1 MDFDFTQEQVMLR
14 NLTREFLTRESTPR
28 AVRTLME
35 EANGFSAATW
45 QQMSEMGLPGL
56 AIDPGY
62 GGQGLGMVELALV
75 LDEMGRAAYPGP
87 FFATVVL
94 AASAIAAGGQPN
106 QMARFL
112 PDLAQGR
119 TKATLALIEDA
130 LSWSASGVQLRAE
143 RRGDSFVLS
152 GQKRFVPFA
161 QAADL
166 ILVVART
173 GTVGSASA
181 TARPDGTTVF
191 AITRDASGLSQALN
205 VEMDHTS
212 KTSTLTF
219 ENVSVPADAV
229 IGEVDRGWDVIGPTL
244 QRAAIGASAEMLGAA
259 RRCLEMSVEYAK
271 VRHQFGQP
279 IGAFQA
285 IKHACAEMLLE
296 VENAHAATYYAA
308 WALDAGSPDADLA
321 ASVSKAYVGEASR
334 EVCGSSIQVHGGIGF
349 TWEYDL
355 HLYVKRAKHFE
366 PLYGDADFHRER
378 ALQLLLAREAAT
390 EPKPEA
396 VAVLAS

>member
-35 EANGFSAATW
+35 EPNGFSAATW

-87 FFATVVL
+87 FFATTVL
-94 AASAIAAGGQPN
+94 AASAIIAGGQPN
-106 QMARFL
+106 QMARYL
-112 PDLAQGR
+112 PDIAQGR
-119 TKATLALIEDA
+119 TKATLALIEEA
-130 LSWSASGVQLRAE
+130 LSWSSSSVRMTAE

-173 GTVGSASA
+173 GAGK
-181 TARPDGTTVF
+181 DGTTVL
-191 AITRDASGLSQALN
+191 AVPADTSGISQTPN
-205 VEMDHTS
+205 VEMDHTA

-219 ENVSVPADAV
+219 AGVSIPADAV

-244 QRAAIGASAEMLGAA
+244 QRAVIGASAEMLGAA

-271 VRHQFGQP
+271 VRQQFGQP

-308 WALDAGSPDADLA
+308 WALDAGAPDAALA
-321 ASVSKAYVGEASR
+321 ASVAKAYVGDASR
-334 EVCGSSIQVHGGIGF
+334 KVCGSSIQVHGGIGF

-355 HLYVKRAKHFE
+355 HLYVKRAKHLE

-378 ALQLLLAREAAT
+378 ALQLLLDRVEAG
-390 EPKPEA
+390 EVQQEA
-396 VAVLAS
+396 VPALAT

>member
-35 EANGFSAATW
+35 EPRGFSDATW

-75 LDEMGRAAYPGP
+75 LEEMGRAAYPGP
-87 FFATVVL
+87 FFATSVL

-106 QMARFL
+106 QLARFL
-112 PDLAQGR
+112 PDIAQGR
-119 TKATLALIEDA
+119 TKATLALIVDA
-130 LSWSASGVQLRAE
+130 LSWAGSGVRMTAE
-143 RRGDSFVLS
+143 RRGNEFVLN
-152 GQKRFVPFA
+152 GTKRFVPFA

-173 GTVGSASA
+173 SSGSAD
-181 TARPDGTTVF
+181 DGTTVF
-191 AITRDASGLSQALN
+191 ALPADAAGLRQVPN

-212 KTSTLTF
+212 KTSTLMF
-219 ENVSVPADAV
+219 DGVAVAADAV
-229 IGEVDRGWDVIGPTL
+229 IGEVDRGWVVIGPTL

-259 RRCLEMSVEYAK
+259 RRCMEMSVEYAK
-271 VRHQFGQP
+271 VRQQFGQP

-296 VENAHAATYYAA
+296 VENAHGATYYAA
-308 WALDAGSPDADLA
+308 WALDAGSPDAALA
-321 ASVSKAYVGEASR
+321 ASVAKAYVGDASR
-334 EVCGSSIQVHGGIGF
+334 KVCGSSIQVHGGIGF

-378 ALQLLLAREAAT
+378 ALQLLLDRVEAG
-390 EPKPEA
+390 EVQQEA
-396 VAVLAS
+396 VAALAS

>member
-28 AVRTLME
+28 AVRTQME
-35 EANGFSAATW
+35 DARGFSDATW
-45 QQMSEMGLPGL
+45 QQMSEMGLQGL

-87 FFATVVL
+87 FFATTVL
-94 AASAIAAGGQPN
+94 AAQAIAASGQAN

-112 PDLAQGR
+112 PDIARGR
-119 TKATLALIEDA
+119 TKATLALVEDR
-130 LSWSASGVQLRAE
+130 LSWSPSGVQLRAE
-143 RRGDSFVLS
+143 RRGSNFVLS
-152 GQKRFVPFA
+152 GTKRFVPFA
-161 QAADL
+161 NAADL

-173 GTVGSASA
+173 GSVE
-181 TARPDGTTVF
+181 DGTTLF
-191 AITRDASGLSQALN
+191 AVESDAPGLRRTSN

-212 KTSTLTF
+212 KTSTLTLDG
-219 ENVSVPADAV
+219 VSVAADAV
-229 IGEVDRGWDVIGPTL
+229 IGEVDHGWAVIGPTL
-244 QRAAIGASAEMLGAA
+244 QRAAIGGCAEMLGAA
-259 RRCLEMSVEYAK
+259 RRCLDMSVEYAR

-308 WALDAGSPDADLA
+308 WALDAGSPDAALA
-321 ASVSKAYVGEASR
+321 ASVAKAYVGDASR
-334 EVCGSSIQVHGGIGF
+334 KVCGSSIQVHGGIGF

-378 ALQLLLAREAAT
+378 ALTVLLERSTASES
-390 EPKPEA
+390 K
-396 VAVLAS
+396 VAVPALAS